1 MDRKPI
7 GAYEF
12 WFVVGSQFLYGPE
25 TLAQVASHAEQM
37 VEGLNSSGILPA
49 KVVYRATVKTPQ
61 EIELCVREANYAETC
76 AGIITWMHT
85 FSPSKMWINGLNLL
99 QKPYCHLHTQF
110 NRTIPDTE
118 IDMDFM
124 NLNQSAHG
132 DREHAFIAARMRIG
146 RKIITGFWEDAQVRQ
161 SLGSWMR
168 SAIGAV
174 ESRKLKVIRFGDNM
188 RNVAVTE
195 GDKVGVQ
202 MQLGWQVNTWGV
214 GDLVRELETVT
225 EAEVDTQ
232 MQAYRDT
239 YELVTK
245 EVETVR
251 YQAREEVAMR
261 RFLEREGAQAF
272 SNTFEDLQQM
282 RQLPGLASQD
292 LMKEGYGYGGEGDWK
307 VSAMTSLIK
316 RMTEGMGGGTSFM
329 EDYTYHLEKGNE
341 LSLGAHMLEICPS
354 ISADKA
360 RIEVHAL
367 GIGGKEPPAR
377 LVFEGHPGKAV
388 LVSLVDM
395 GGRVRLIVNDIEVV
409 KPIFRMPKLPVAR
422 VMWRPEPDLNM
433 ASHLWML
440 AGGAHHAVLSY
451 DATAEMLED
460 WCEIMAIEFV
470 HINRD
475 STVASMKQQ
484 LFLSDLAWKL
494 R

>member
-25 TLAQVASHAEQM
+25 TLAQVASHAKQM
-37 VEGLNSSGILPA
+37 VDGLNSSGMLPA
-49 KVVYRATVKTPQ
+49 KVVYRETVKTSQ
-61 EIELCVREANYAETC
+61 EIELCIREANHTEAC

-110 NRTIPDTE
+110 NRPIPDTE

-132 DREHAFIAARMRIG
+132 DREHAFIAARMRLG
-146 RKIITGFWEDAQVRQ
+146 RKIITGYWEDAQVRQ

-195 GDKVGVQ
+195 GDKVEVQ

-214 GDLVRELETVT
+214 GDLVRELEAVS
-225 EAEVDTQ
+225 EVEVDAQ

-239 YELVTK
+239 YELVTND
-245 EVETVR
+245 VETVR

-261 RFLEREGAQAF
+261 KFLEREGAQAF

-316 RMTEGMGGGTSFM
+316 RMTEGMDGGTSFM

-354 ISADKA
+354 IATEKA
-360 RIEVHAL
+360 RVEVHAL

-377 LVFEGHPGKAV
+377 LVFEGHSGKAV

-422 VMWRPEPDLNM
+422 VMWRPEPDLNT

-475 STVASMKQQ
+475 STVASLKQQ